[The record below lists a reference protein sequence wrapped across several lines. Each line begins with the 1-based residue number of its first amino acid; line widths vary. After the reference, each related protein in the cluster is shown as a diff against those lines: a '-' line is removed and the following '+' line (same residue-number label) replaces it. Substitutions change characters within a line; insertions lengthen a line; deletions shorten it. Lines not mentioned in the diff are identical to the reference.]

1 MTLCGVSALASGCVT
16 KTIASVDPI
25 LCPPLGATEFQE
37 YEHLSD
43 ESLAPALRAWI
54 RETEKRCRAN
64 EEMYNHD
71 K

>member
-1 MTLCGVSALASGCVT
+1 MTLCGVSALVSGCVT
-16 KTIASVDPI
+16 KTIASVDPV
-25 LCPPLGATEFQE
+25 LCPPFGAAEFRE
-37 YEHLSD
+37 Y
-43 ESLAPALRAWI
+43 ESLAVATLAPTLRAWI